1 MKCVVCGLRDA
12 VVMQRHTGRVLCRDC
27 FIKDVISRVER
38 EIKKFHMFSDNDRLL
53 IAASGGKDSY
63 VLLDIILRLHD
74 PSKIGVVTIV
84 EGIEGYNRL
93 EDVEKVRRLA
103 NVNGVDVIVLT
114 LKDYVGYNLTE
125 LVSLGFNKDIR
136 VSPCTFCGVL
146 RRKAINEVARD
157 LGFTKVLTAHNLD
170 DEAQTII
177 LNILRGDLFRL
188 VQILPNGPMLSK
200 LFVRKVKPL
209 RKIYEE
215 EVAIYAHLI
224 DYEFQTT
231 DCPYLRYF
239 PSLRAKI
246 REYLYKLEK
255 EKPGALLNLIERIDA
270 ILAKHVSRYVNYPE
284 LPRCAICG
292 EPAAYGRN
300 YCMACE
306 LLTILG
312 VSKPSYNRSSYLR
325 FSPRS

>member
-12 VVMQRHTGRVLCRDC
+12 VVMQKHTGRALCREC
-27 FIKDVISRVER
+27 FINDVISRVKK
-38 EIKKFHMFSDNDRLL
+38 EIMRFRMFSDTDRLM

-93 EDVEKVRRLA
+93 EDVEKVRKLA
-103 NVNGVDVIVLT
+103 NVNGVDVLVLS
-114 LKDYVGYNLTE
+114 LKNYVGYSLTE
-125 LVSLGFNKDIR
+125 LVNLGFSKNVKI
-136 VSPCTFCGVL
+136 SPCTFCGVL
-146 RRKAINEVARD
+146 RRKAINEIARD
-157 LGFTKVLTAHNLD
+157 LGFTRVLTAHNLD

-177 LNILRGDLFRL
+177 MNILRGDLFRL
-188 VQILPNGPMLSK
+188 VQILPNGPILSK
-200 LFVRKVKPL
+200 FFVRKVKPL

-224 DYEFQTT
+224 GYEFQTT
-231 DCPYLRYF
+231 DCQYLRHF

-255 EKPGALLNLIERIDA
+255 EKPGTLLNLIERIDSV
-270 ILAKHVSRYVNYPE
+270 LSKYVNHYVNYPE
-284 LPRCAICG
+284 LPRCTICG
-292 EPAAYGRN
+292 EPTAYGRN

-306 LLTILG
+306 LLTALG
-312 VSKPSYNRSSYLR
+312 ISNPFYNRDNYLR
-325 FSPRS
+325 LAPS

>member
-1 MKCVVCGLRDA
+1 MKCIACGSRDA
-12 VVMQRHTGRVLCRDC
+12 VVMQRHTGRALCREC
-27 FIKDVISRVER
+27 FISDVMSRVKK
-38 EIKKFHMFSDNDRLL
+38 EIKKFNMFTDSDRLM
-53 IAASGGKDSY
+53 IAVSGGKDSY
-63 VLLDIILRLHD
+63 VLLDVILKLHD

-93 EDVEKVRRLA
+93 EDIEKVRRLA
-103 NVNGVDVIVLT
+103 GVSGVDVIVLS
-114 LKDYVGYNLTE
+114 LRDYVGYSLTE
-125 LVSLGFNKDIR
+125 LVNLGFSRNVK
-136 VSPCTFCGVL
+136 VSPCTFCGIL

-177 LNILRGDLFRL
+177 MNLLRGDLFRL
-188 VQILPNGPMLSK
+188 VQTLPNGPILSK

-224 DYEFQTT
+224 GYEFQTA
-231 DCPYLRYF
+231 DCPYLRYY

-255 EKPGALLNLIERIDA
+255 EKPGVLLDLIERIDT
-270 ILAKHVSRYVNYPE
+270 ILVRYVNHYAKYPE
-284 LPRCAICG
+284 LPRCVICG
-292 EPAAYGRN
+292 EPTAYGRN

-306 LLTILG
+306 LLTMVG
-312 VSKPSYNRSSYLR
+312 VSNPSYRRNNYKLFR
-325 FSPRS
+325 